1 MYTKQDVLKHG
12 TGPLSEKIHLQF
24 CKRYFEVNI
33 KASNL
38 ACRAELGRLPL
49 IMPINEKIMKYFIYT
64 YLKNKDNDSIVKQ
77 YNVSLCRRIFTLL
90 TE

>member
-12 TGPLSEKIHLQF
+12 TGPPSEKIHLQF

-49 IMPINEKIMKYFIYT
+49 IIQIKEKIMKYLIY
-64 YLKNKDNDSIVKQ
+64 LNNKDNDSIVKQ
-77 YNVSLCRRIFTLL
+77 YNVSLRRRIFTLL